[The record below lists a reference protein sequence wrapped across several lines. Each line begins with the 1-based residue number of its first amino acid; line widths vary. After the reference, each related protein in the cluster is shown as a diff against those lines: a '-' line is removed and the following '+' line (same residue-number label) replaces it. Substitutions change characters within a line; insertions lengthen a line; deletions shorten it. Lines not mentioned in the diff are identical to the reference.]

1 MKKNNIKYFL
11 AANSCEGFYSEF
23 DNSYLPDGEW
33 RAYIIKGGPGTGKS
47 SFMKRFADAAEN
59 KGERALRCPCS
70 SDPDSLDAVILPDKK
85 IVIMDG
91 TAPHTVDPKFPG
103 VCEKILNFGEFWVD
117 DSFAEHKSEVIRL
130 TLKNK
135 ALHASAARFLRA
147 AGTLLTDNYK
157 TALACTDI
165 TKTEQFAAG
174 LCKKLLPEK
183 KNAAGREWVRFVG
196 GITPVGVVSYHE
208 TVTGEAE
215 RLVIIS
221 DEYGS
226 AANII
231 VNAVRSRALNSG
243 YEIITLKNPFLPS
256 LITDHVIIPE
266 LGLAVVTENSCIKFE
281 SNERRIHAR
290 RFVVTKQL
298 HLSRERMKF
307 NRKAANELL
316 ITAAKTLSTAKA
328 VHDKLEAYYI
338 NAMDFG
344 ALGEFFDKNIS
355 GLIGL

>member
-1 MKKNNIKYFL
+1 MDIYIKPAEKVQLVGKREVLLRDVAEVFL
-11 AANSCEGFYSEF
+11 SGQ
-23 DNSYLPDGEW
+23 
-33 RAYIIKGGPGTGKS
+33 
-47 SFMKRFADAAEN
+47 
-59 KGERALRCPCS
+59 
-70 SDPDSLDAVILPDKK
+70 
-85 IVIMDG
+85 
-91 TAPHTVDPKFPG
+91 TA
-103 VCEKILNFGEFWVD
+103 
-117 DSFAEHKSEVIRL
+117 
-130 TLKNK
+130 
-135 ALHASAARFLRA
+135 
-147 AGTLLTDNYK
+147 
-157 TALACTDI
+157 
-165 TKTEQFAAG
+165 
-174 LCKKLLPEK
+174 
-183 KNAAGREWVRFVG
+183 
-196 GITPVGVVSYHE
+196 
-208 TVTGEAE
+208 GEAE

-290 RFVVTKQL
+290 RFVATKQL